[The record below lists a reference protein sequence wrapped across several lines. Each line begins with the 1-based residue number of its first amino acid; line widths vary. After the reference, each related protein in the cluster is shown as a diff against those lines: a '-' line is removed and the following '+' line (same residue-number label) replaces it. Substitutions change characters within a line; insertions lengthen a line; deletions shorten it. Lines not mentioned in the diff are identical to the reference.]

1 MFGPAG
7 SAAIGPRRSVSVI
20 DAVTVVGILTGI
32 GLRIWVLSAPSLGSL
47 DADEAV
53 SGLMARHFLDGEWSS
68 FFWGQS
74 YGGSQEAILTAAL
87 FGVAGTGTLLLRV
100 VPTVLYAVAAV
111 LVWRVGRR
119 TVGEPAAR
127 LAAVLFWV
135 WPAYFVWRST
145 KAYGFYGSGLVLG
158 LTILLLAL
166 RLREQR
172 SRREVAL
179 LGLALGLSWWA
190 TPQIVILALPALAW
204 LVWRRPS
211 VLRDWWIALPAALV
225 GAFPWIVW
233 NARNH
238 WNSLNPIEER
248 TSKLDHLRTL
258 FTDIAPTTLGLR
270 VPFSLEWIAGPI
282 VGWALTG
289 LAVAGLAWLVWRRP
303 QRLEVLILACL
314 VFVPIHVLSPYS
326 FVTVEPRYTSLLQ
339 PVLALLIARAVYR
352 PWPVA
357 VGAVAAAV
365 ALSVAGL
372 ASMERH
378 RLTVPQI
385 NETPTPENLTGL
397 VRVLERAQV
406 KTAFADYWVAYPID
420 FLSRERIIAT
430 PAPDTGTIRNVLWDE
445 TVRRS
450 PNPAYV
456 FVRGAGRESLAR
468 SRLLRARYHRIE
480 VGEFSVY
487 LRSGR

>member
-1 MFGPAG
+1 M
-7 SAAIGPRRSVSVI
+7 
-20 DAVTVVGILTGI
+20 
-32 GLRIWVLSAPSLGSL
+32 
-47 DADEAV
+47 
-53 SGLMARHFLDGEWSS
+53 
-68 FFWGQS
+68 
-74 YGGSQEAILTAAL
+74 
-87 FGVAGTGTLLLRV
+87 
-100 VPTVLYAVAAV
+100 
-111 LVWRVGRR
+111 
-119 TVGEPAAR
+119 
-127 LAAVLFWV
+127 
-135 WPAYFVWRST
+135 
-145 KAYGFYGSGLVLG
+145 
-158 LTILLLAL
+158 
-166 RLREQR
+166 
-172 SRREVAL
+172 

-190 TPQIVILALPALAW
+190 TPQIVILALPALVW

-225 GAFPWIVW
+225 GASPWIAW
-233 NARNH
+233 NARCI
-238 WNSLNPIEER
+238 WNSLNPIEDR
-248 TSKLDHLRTL
+248 TGKLDHLRTL
-258 FTDIAPTTLGLR
+258 FTDVAPTALGLR

-282 VGWALTG
+282 VGLGPDRSRGCRPG
-289 LAVAGLAWLVWRRP
+289 LAGLATSTAPRGADP
-303 QRLEVLILACL
+303 RLSRLRADPRALPVQ
-314 VFVPIHVLSPYS
+314 LSSPS
-326 FVTVEPRYTSLLQ
+326 SRATLSLLQ

-378 RLTVPQI
+378 RLTVPRI

-397 VRVLERAQV
+397 VRALERAQV

-445 TVRRS
+445 AVRRS